1 MGRVSCQRQGP
12 SVRTIIVRRSTLK
25 TRRRFWMRF
34 CYAEAIEEP
43 LRVFVWRS
51 RNVSAGSDAPLP
63 APILPGHLLWARPVQ
78 PFQASG
84 PPGEESMPYSTVL
97 GFWEWLWEHVLEW
110 HLPAPTLPSTAC
122 RDSTNLL
129 FHGSSSRLPL
139 RRISCF
145 VLRVRS
151 HTIPARHAGATFE
164 VRRPVTLP

>member
-84 PPGEESMPYSTVL
+84 PPGEESMPIQRCW
-97 GFWEWLWEHVLEW
+97 GF
-110 HLPAPTLPSTAC
+110 
-122 RDSTNLL
+122 
-129 FHGSSSRLPL
+129 GSGFGNMCWSGIFP
-139 RRISCF
+139 
-145 VLRVRS
+145 
-151 HTIPARHAGATFE
+151 
-164 VRRPVTLP
+164 RRPCPAQRAETQHRKYELAFSWILISVAFTSHLLLRAARTVAHNSG